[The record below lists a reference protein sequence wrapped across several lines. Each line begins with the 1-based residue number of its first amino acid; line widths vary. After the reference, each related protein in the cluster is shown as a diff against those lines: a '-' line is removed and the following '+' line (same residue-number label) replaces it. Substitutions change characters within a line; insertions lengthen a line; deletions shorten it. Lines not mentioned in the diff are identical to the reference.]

1 MWQSAGATPESLLQK
16 MEEETNVNKYIV
28 TQKLPKE
35 MSSKKK
41 IVESL
46 LRVTNLPAL
55 GQNDIADVSV
65 LQAHTKHNFYLLM
78 KHVSA
83 EMFQTWSE
91 QTIW

>member
-1 MWQSAGATPESLLQK
+1 MVKSAGATPESLLQK

-46 LRVTNLPAL
+46 MRVTNLPAL
-55 GQNDIADVSV
+55 GQNDITEVSMSM
-65 LQAHTKHNFYLLM
+65 LQFWSLM
-78 KHVSA
+78 L
-83 EMFQTWSE
+83 
-91 QTIW
+91 IP